1 MSVLSCICN
10 LLPVRKGKIVFYS
23 FTESYADNPRAI
35 AEELLRRGWN
45 GELVWVAKEPRLPL
59 KLPHGIRAAVGRYR
73 MRYELSTAHV
83 IVSNTRLPRYW
94 TKGFRKKA
102 GQLYIQTWHG
112 SCGIKKM
119 ERDMHNARESC
130 QERVRA
136 DSRQIDCLLSNCRW
150 LTQVFRGS
158 FFYDGEILE
167 TGSPRNDILLRGT
180 AERASAVRAAL
191 GLPAESKLLLYA
203 PTFRDG
209 GKAPV
214 PPMPDWEQL
223 REALTRRFGGTWSIL
238 LRVHPGLTENRRK
251 QWALAE
257 GARVLNVSDYPDMAD
272 LLVIADVLVTD
283 YSSCIYDFLLTKRP
297 GFIYAPDCAA
307 YEKRRGLYYP
317 LTETPF
323 PVTETGDRLAQSIC
337 SFDEA
342 AYHAAAEQFLQDK
355 GCVDDGHS
363 AERVADLIEKH
374 FGKEKQAIIP
384 SPFPKIFM
392 ACESRRLYRRTTIF
406 F

>member
-1 MSVLSCICN
+1 
-10 LLPVRKGKIVFYS
+10 
-23 FTESYADNPRAI
+23 
-35 AEELLRRGWN
+35 
-45 GELVWVAKEPRLPL
+45 
-59 KLPHGIRAAVGRYR
+59 
-73 MRYELSTAHV
+73 
-83 IVSNTRLPRYW
+83 
-94 TKGFRKKA
+94 
-102 GQLYIQTWHG
+102 
-112 SCGIKKM
+112 
-119 ERDMHNARESC
+119 MHNARESC
-130 QERVRA
+130 LERVRA
-136 DSRQIDCLLSNCRW
+136 DSRQIDYLLSNCRW

-180 AERASAVRAAL
+180 EGRATAVRAAL
-191 GLPAESKLLLYA
+191 GLPAGSKLLLYA

-257 GARVLNVSDYPDMAD
+257 GARVLNVSDYPDMVD

-323 PVTETGDRLAQSIC
+323 PVTESGDRLAQSIC

-342 AYHAAAEQFLQDK
+342 AYQTAAEQFLQDK